1 MNDLE
6 ERRVV
11 RKLVKEAWKNWCPHF
26 EILTSGTG
34 KKIMAFFL
42 LADTDVEWK
51 LYHSIP
57 EEFMKDFVDYMDAVK
72 NKLLELVGFEMQFE
86 DMPETEQTA
95 AEFSANLLERMNEY
109 EKRTG
114 IWLSDKLFQQV
125 WFAISSENGLT
136 VKTGTTNSLVGALPL

>member
-11 RKLVKEAWKNWCPHF
+11 RQLVKEAQKNWCPHF
-26 EILTSGTG
+26 EILTSGTS

-51 LYHSIP
+51 LYHNIP
-57 EEFMKDFVDYMDAVK
+57 EEFIKDFADYMDAVK
-72 NKLLELVGFEMQFE
+72 NKLLDLVGFEMQFE
-86 DMPETEQTA
+86 NLPETEQTA

-114 IWLSDKLFQQV
+114 IYLPDKLFQQV
-125 WFAISSENGLT
+125 RFAISSA
-136 VKTGTTNSLVGALPL
+136 NS